1 MLAACTHAS
10 LVPSVSVGYTT
21 ILAVLWPFVNFTY
34 FVNFIWFVN
43 FLCFVN
49 FPCFVVYV
57 CFIAFFL
64 LIKAFGLGR
73 PVERYNHDLSP
84 ILQRYGPSRHPSLAS
99 INSIA
104 IGKAMLL
111 RTLLLALLNC
121 ARHSDDYRTSMAA
134 QVEILAL
141 INQQLDGA
149 DDAALE
155 PNDDNAAASEL
166 AHIRYPGADAH
177 LLPRDTGHVACAAA
191 LQFYM
196 NEITAIS
203 VHFYGDDSDPDA
215 GRISKPSGSTPIWPD
230 GLATW
235 YMTGH
240 AAKPSREESTRPLR
254 SSRPPWLRQADLTD
268 EATDDADVDWYQEYK
283 QSAIMDKLP
292 SLPRTD
298 SCNPRR
304 L

>member
-43 FLCFVN
+43 F
-49 FPCFVVYV
+49 PCFAVYV
-57 CFIAFFL
+57 CFITFFL

-141 INQQLDGA
+141 INQLNASFLA
-149 DDAALE
+149 DIQRVWE
-155 PNDDNAAASEL
+155 ASL
-166 AHIRYPGADAH
+166 I
-177 LLPRDTGHVACAAA
+177 LLRAR
-191 LQFYM
+191 
-196 NEITAIS
+196 ES
-203 VHFYGDDSDPDA
+203 VVPA
-215 GRISKPSGSTPIWPD
+215 N
-230 GLATW
+230 
-235 YMTGH
+235 
-240 AAKPSREESTRPLR
+240 
-254 SSRPPWLRQADLTD
+254 WLRQADLTD

-298 SCNPRR
+298 PYRLLQPKAFVSLFRLGRLAPRDAYWALPETLIGHDVPPMAR
-304 L
+304 LFQTATPLYSRAFDLVATWPSLVGH